1 MKINSRKE
9 LQNISI
15 NNSADINYN
24 DFMRIYRKCTRKL
37 IKFFFFFFF
46 FFFLTTDTLPAVN
59 PLRFKKHFFQSYKS
73 DSS

>member
-24 DFMRIYRKCTRKL
+24 DFMRIYRKCTTKP
-37 IKFFFFFFF
+37 INFFFFF

>member
-24 DFMRIYRKCTRKL
+24 DFMRIYRKCTTKR
-37 IKFFFFFFF
+37 IKF

>member
-9 LQNISI
+9 LQNVSI

-24 DFMRIYRKCTRKL
+24 DFMRIYRKCTTKR
-37 IKFFFFFFF
+37 IKFFFF

>member
-9 LQNISI
+9 LQNVSI

-24 DFMRIYRKCTRKL
+24 DFMRIYRKCTTKR
-37 IKFFFFFFF
+37 IKFFF